1 MKTVFTRENIE
12 VIEVT
17 PNIFFRKSNIEGNN
31 QCDGAYIVSGGTV
44 CAVEAPSVEGMA
56 EMAEEAQ
63 ILFGK
68 PIRYYFLTHNDWDHT
83 DGLPALYDQPA
94 AIFCSKNM
102 VDMFAPKDK
111 PCKAT
116 FIGVQGTL
124 KLRLEG
130 YDVELTTLEGG
141 AHNPDDMVVYMPSD
155 KCLCTGDMCV
165 DYKHLYFHKA
175 NVPNWI
181 AHLGKLYRDD
191 GRYLLTGHRDIHP
204 YGFLLD
210 VRDFIVVLKRSAEV
224 CIGRIR
230 NAGLEA
236 TDETVEKAVLEF
248 LKNGGADAA
257 EILGKT
263 EAEAPRELGMMAK
276 SLLGLPMSVN

>member
-130 YDVELTTLEGG
+130 YDVELTT
-141 AHNPDDMVVYMPSD
+141 HY
-155 KCLCTGDMCV
+155 
-165 DYKHLYFHKA
+165 
-175 NVPNWI
+175 
-181 AHLGKLYRDD
+181 
-191 GRYLLTGHRDIHP
+191 
-204 YGFLLD
+204 
-210 VRDFIVVLKRSAEV
+210 
-224 CIGRIR
+224 
-230 NAGLEA
+230 A
-236 TDETVEKAVLEF
+236 TASAVLQ
-248 LKNGGADAA
+248 GTADVA
-257 EILGKT
+257 LGIESVARGLGLDFFPIQEERYDLVIPERFVKQ
-263 EAEAPRELGMMAK
+263 ERFRELL
-276 SLLGLPMSVN
+276 SLLRDPSFKQEVVAQGGYNVSQTGKEIDRMY